1 MSVFGKK
8 GLKVENVISGFKNTG
23 TFPIDRNKYKISRLD
38 NVKLISYNLGKA
50 NGAPVDENGSPALT
64 TENKSNQTNLVN
76 TSDVDCS
83 HLTSAIISS
92 VVDAPSPQVKKSCKK
107 LPFSTELYLE
117 NFSRSSWCATPAQEN
132 KGQSCSTQPSCSTPT
147 SQDTLNLLQQNAPPG
162 FKYYV
167 TLELRETNSL
177 EKVLKNR
184 MLTKNTNKKDSSA
197 PPPKWQKI
205 LMHGAII
212 TNSDYGTQIAK
223 KALAGKKHKEAEQKE
238 KKKAKK
244 NKNLKKEPN
253 KSTRKEF
260 REMLRRMGKDNN
272 EEDNTDM
279 STDEESAEKQN
290 DVKENETET
299 KVACSGIYPEKRNE
313 SVNSLLTFSIADLDD
328 FNVGKC
334 FAGILAKTKSL
345 LLGKIAQSIFCW
357 CWQSCSGSWNPVS

>member
-23 TFPIDRNKYKISRLD
+23 TFPIDGNKYKISRLD

-92 VVDAPSPQVKKSCKK
+92 VVDALSPQVKKSCKK

-162 FKYYV
+162 FKYYI

-177 EKVLKNR
+177 EKVLKNEYS
-184 MLTKNTNKKDSSA
+184 L
-197 PPPKWQKI
+197 
-205 LMHGAII
+205 L
-212 TNSDYGTQIAK
+212 
-223 KALAGKKHKEAEQKE
+223 
-238 KKKAKK
+238 
-244 NKNLKKEPN
+244 
-253 KSTRKEF
+253 
-260 REMLRRMGKDNN
+260 
-272 EEDNTDM
+272 
-279 STDEESAEKQN
+279 
-290 DVKENETET
+290 
-299 KVACSGIYPEKRNE
+299 RNE